1 MVGRVENINQDKL
14 TNSWSIVRDEHVQH
28 KHIYI
33 YIYTI
38 LLVPFVMLSFIIVF
52 TRFHLYLK
60 TFAFQQQSD
69 TQTRKFIYKSP
80 TRNPK

>member
-1 MVGRVENINQDKL
+1 
-14 TNSWSIVRDEHVQH
+14 
-28 KHIYI
+28 
-33 YIYTI
+33 
-38 LLVPFVMLSFIIVF
+38 MLSFIIVF

-80 TRNPK
+80 TRNPKWLVDPQEVHHDDILVWVMHKCIHKSN